1 MDVLSWSLMGQPVS
15 VGTTVT
21 SRSLTVDLVSDP
33 GRRTLLVTMEE
44 KASVIT
50 QMCLAIGR
58 DGKETSKSSIQFLQ
72 KAYHLPKV
80 QGALENRD
88 LRWYQLKFTLHY
100 LGLNCKILPGR
111 MLLQT

>member
-21 SRSLTVDLVSDP
+21 SWSLTVDLVSDP
-33 GRRTLLVTMEE
+33 GRRKLLVTMEG

-50 QMCLAIGR
+50 QIRLAIGR

-72 KAYHLPKV
+72 KAYRLPKV

-100 LGLNCKILPGR
+100 LGLNCIILPGR
-111 MLLQT
+111 RLLQT